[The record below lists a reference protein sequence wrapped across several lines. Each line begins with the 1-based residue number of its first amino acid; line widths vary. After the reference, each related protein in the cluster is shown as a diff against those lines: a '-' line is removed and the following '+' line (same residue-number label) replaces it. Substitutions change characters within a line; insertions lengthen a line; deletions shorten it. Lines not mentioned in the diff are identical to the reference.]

1 LKSLLFLIPALVLSA
16 MPALADSLV
25 LTQAVQVLELSGDGA
40 RAKVPVRLRGVVI
53 SGRDLPDGQAVVNDG
68 SGSVYVFCNPPLVP
82 SLAPLLMRTNLVE
95 IEGVSDP
102 GEYAPRV
109 VLTKARV
116 LGKGQIPPPRRVA
129 FDEMLMGRL
138 DSQWVEV
145 EGCLRSCVYLAETM
159 PSRRGGMEVDLAT
172 GGGRLAIEAFG
183 HAVNPAWVD
192 GTLLVRGICFH
203 KFNQSR
209 QFYQMYL
216 SVPEGEPVVLKA
228 PPAELANLPNKR
240 VSNLL
245 QFPSAGEVG
254 HRVRVN
260 GTVTYLDPGDF
271 FYLHDGERGLFVR
284 TRDDKPVA
292 VGDEVSVAG
301 FPAQGDYSPILEDA
315 TFAVLSHGKA
325 PPPTIA
331 VHSPADALQHDA
343 ELITGRAKLLGALR
357 QDNGWTFSLQMDD
370 AVFTA
375 WLQQSREPT
384 VGLDFETGSELGF
397 TGVCSVVM
405 GPLMPRRLVNTPQ
418 SFRLL
423 LRSPRDLRLIAPP
436 PWWTPQRILIAATI
450 VVSLLTTCIGAIIV
464 LGRARLLR
472 QREARRAAESEFAA
486 VFKERNRMARELHD
500 TLAQGLGAI
509 SMHLEIVKEQRDH
522 APEKAAKH
530 LDVAHQTARQSLAE
544 ARNSIWD
551 MRAQILESATLA
563 DALQQIL
570 RQFTEDTE
578 TQGLF
583 AVTGNARRLAPSIE
597 NSLLRT
603 GQEAISNAMK
613 HACPKTIR
621 LELDYR
627 PDKVTLTVRDD
638 GIGFDPAHLP
648 AGKHF
653 GLLGLRERTVQ
664 AGGTLEVMS
673 APGRGTEV
681 KVCIPG

>member
-1 LKSLLFLIPALVLSA
+1 
-16 MPALADSLV
+16 MPAAADSLV
-25 LTQAVQVLELSGDGA
+25 LTQAVQVLKLSGDGA

-53 SGRDLPDGQAVVNDG
+53 SGRDLPDGQAVINDG
-68 SGSVYVFCNPPLVP
+68 SGSVYVFCDPPLVA
-82 SLAPLLMRTNLVE
+82 SLAPALVRTNLVE
-95 IEGVSDP
+95 IQGVSDP

-109 VLTKARV
+109 VLTGARV
-116 LGKGQIPPPRRVA
+116 LGKGQIPPPRHVA
-129 FDEMLMGRL
+129 YDEMLMGRL

-145 EGCLRSCVYLAETM
+145 EGRLRSCVSLPETM
-159 PSRRGGMEVDLAT
+159 PSRRSGMDVELAT
-172 GGGRLAIEAFG
+172 GGGRLAIEAFS

-192 GTLLVRGICFH
+192 GILLVRGICFH

-216 SVPEGEPVVLKA
+216 CVPEGEPVVLKA

-245 QFPSAGEVG
+245 QFPIAGEVG

-260 GTVTYLDPGDF
+260 GTVTYLHPGDF

-284 TRDDKPVA
+284 TRDDKSVA

-301 FPAQGDYSPILEDA
+301 FPAPGDYSPILEDA

-357 QDNGWTFSLQMDD
+357 QDNGWSFSLQMDN
-370 AVFTA
+370 AVFIA
-375 WLQQSREPT
+375 WLQQTRESS
-384 VGLDFETGSELGF
+384 VGLDFEAGSELGF

-405 GPLMPRRLVNTPQ
+405 GPLMPRRLVHTPQ

-450 VVSLLTTCIGAIIV
+450 VVSLLTTCIALII
-464 LGRARLLR
+464 LFARSRLLR
-472 QREARRAAESEFAA
+472 QREGRRAAEAEFAA
-486 VFKERNRMARELHD
+486 VFKERNRMARDLHD

-522 APEKAAKH
+522 ASEKAAKH
-530 LDVAHQTARQSLAE
+530 LDIAHQTARQSLAE

-551 MRAQILESATLA
+551 MRAHILESATLA
-563 DALQQIL
+563 EALQNIL

-583 AVTGNARRLAPSIE
+583 AVTGDARRLATSIE
-597 NSLLRT
+597 NNLLRT
-603 GQEAISNAMK
+603 GQEAISNGMK
-613 HACPKTIR
+613 HARAKTIR